1 MATASMRPGIYPPL
15 PGQLGFRDY
24 GRFIS
29 DLTRAINSEATAIHF
44 YAELMGSAENEV
56 QRSYIE
62 HAYRDEEKHL
72 KMFTYLYRK
81 LTGKQPMISRDKVNY
96 ATYLAGIEKAFDSE
110 LDAVE
115 LYRNMYLAVRLPK
128 VRDVLFRALT
138 DEMEHA
144 QRFNFIYTQLKSR

>member
-1 MATASMRPGIYPPL
+1 MSTVSMRPGLYPPL

-44 YAELMGSAENEV
+44 YHGLMGSAENDV

-62 HAYRDEEKHL
+62 HAYRDEKRHL
-72 KMFTYLYRK
+72 NMFTYLYQK
-81 LTGKQPMISRDKVNY
+81 LMGKQPAISRDKVTY

-110 LDAVE
+110 LQAAE

-144 QRFNFIYTQLKSR
+144 QRFNFIYTQLKAR